1 MEDNVF
7 LDVSSVVGCME
18 DDAFIDVIQSRLR
31 TESVVDSAPDSHTE
45 VLSEAV
51 DTSLHRTLLTSENSS
66 MEQDGFLVDVDQP
79 SLQRT
84 EAAMVSTPVTHTEV
98 LRGAVDPS
106 LHRALFSIM
115 EEFLVEVDQSRLH
128 LLRLAPNR
136 ASFRRAMNVS
146 SVGLAQRMDETYD
159 RVVFDGQDDVLYFD
173 CFCCCHI
180 FLHIEI
186 IKGLDIVRKID
197 WCHPRFHW
205 FWSGMTDGCLLHVL
219 LLCDDKIWK
228 P

>member
-66 MEQDGFLVDVDQP
+66 MEQDGFLVDVDQ
-79 SLQRT
+79 SSVRITQ
-84 EAAMVSTPVTHTEV
+84 AAMVSTPVTHTEV
-98 LRGAVDPS
+98 LRGSVDPS

-115 EEFLVEVDQSRLH
+115 EEFLVELDQSRLH

-136 ASFRRAMNVS
+136 ASFRRALNVS

-159 RVVFDGQDDVLYFD
+159 QVVFDGQDDVLYFN
-173 CFCCCHI
+173 CFCYCHI

-186 IKGLDIVRKID
+186 TKGLDIVRKVD

-219 LLCDDKIWK
+219 LLCDD
-228 P
+228 